1 MLLNLLSDQLQTW
14 KTTTKRSYSPQQM
27 AADGHYRRR
36 FFGKEKKK
44 NNGSHSYK
52 IPNEDEKPAFLEKV
66 KTFSGDV
73 FQVAILTDTDKW

>member
-1 MLLNLLSDQLQTW
+1 
-14 KTTTKRSYSPQQM
+14 M